1 MQTAGVARLKAH
13 LSRYLTQVK
22 SGQEVVVTERGR
34 PVAKLVPLQG
44 EGRGSRRERLIRA
57 GVIIPGR
64 GRIRRSLLR
73 PLKGPRLGDAVVREL
88 LAERE
93 EGR

>member
-1 MQTAGVARLKAH
+1 MQTTGVARLKAH
-13 LSRYLTQVK
+13 LSHYLTQVK

-44 EGRGSRRERLIRA
+44 ESRGSRRERLIRA
-57 GVIIPGR
+57 GTLIPGR
-64 GRIRRSLLR
+64 GRIRPSLLR